1 MYVHLDELENLYANT
16 SGELSIAESD
26 LEIKRPAKKSFS
38 FSSLKLPKI
47 KLLSELKILI
57 ILFIIVFSG
66 FFFFT
71 NARLVLLTINDT
83 FATESK
89 VAPEDLKITSVPTSQ
104 DHIKQKAQK
113 LNELEDQFTNLQ
125 ASFRTEKE
133 LAPTMKEFLAK
144 KQETHSIEFNTLP
157 PTNRLII
164 PDLNIN
170 TPLIDVPI
178 KGEEDF
184 SEGQFDEE
192 LMQGAVKYPTTPAP

>member
-26 LEIKRPAKKSFS
+26 LEAKRPAKKSFS
-38 FSSLKLPKI
+38 FPDFKLPKM

-83 FATESK
+83 FATEPK
-89 VAPEDLKITSVPTSQ
+89 AAPEDLKITSVPTSQ

-113 LNELEDQFTNLQ
+113 LNELEDQFTSLQ
-125 ASFRTEKE
+125 ASFRTEN
-133 LAPTMKEFLAK
+133 LL
-144 KQETHSIEFNTLP
+144 L
-157 PTNRLII
+157 R
-164 PDLNIN
+164 
-170 TPLIDVPI
+170 
-178 KGEEDF
+178 
-184 SEGQFDEE
+184 
-192 LMQGAVKYPTTPAP
+192 